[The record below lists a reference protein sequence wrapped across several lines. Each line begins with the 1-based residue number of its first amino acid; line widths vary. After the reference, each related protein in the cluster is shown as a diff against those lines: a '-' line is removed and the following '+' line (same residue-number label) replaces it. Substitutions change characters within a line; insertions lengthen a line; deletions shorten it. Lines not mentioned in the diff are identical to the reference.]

1 MTTLLAKGRGDML
14 RDLKNLTE
22 RDLVWGWRILILIC
36 AIVTACSASF
46 VASSM
51 AVAQY
56 KLWQMSRSVDA
67 P

>member
-1 MTTLLAKGRGDML
+1 ML

-22 RDLVWGWRILILIC
+22 RDLVWGWRILVLIC

-46 VASSM
+46 VASSIM
-51 AVAQY
+51 VAQF
-56 KLWQMSRSVDA
+56 KLWQISRSVDA

>member
-1 MTTLLAKGRGDML
+1 ML

-22 RDLVWGWRILILIC
+22 RDLVWGWRILVLIC
-36 AIVTACSASF
+36 AIFTACSASF

-56 KLWQMSRSVDA
+56 KLWQMSRLVDS

>member
-1 MTTLLAKGRGDML
+1 MFSNF
-14 RDLKNLTE
+14 KNLTE
-22 RDLVWGWRILILIC
+22 RDLVWAWRVLILIC

-56 KLWQMSRSVDA
+56 KLWQMSRSVDV

>member
-1 MTTLLAKGRGDML
+1 MFSMFKD
-14 RDLKNLTE
+14 LTE
-22 RDLVWGWRILILIC
+22 RDLVWAWRILVLIC

-51 AVAQY
+51 MVAQY